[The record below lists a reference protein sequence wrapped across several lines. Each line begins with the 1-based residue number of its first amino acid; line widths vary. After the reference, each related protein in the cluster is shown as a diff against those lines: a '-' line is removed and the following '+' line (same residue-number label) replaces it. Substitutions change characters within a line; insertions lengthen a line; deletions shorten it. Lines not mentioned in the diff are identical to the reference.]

1 MKNMKCF
8 EYCPTIRFIKNIFGA
23 TTFSIKTFSIQT
35 ILSIAAL
42 KMVVL
47 NK

>member
-1 MKNMKCF
+1 MKNMKRF
-8 EYCPTIRFIKNIFGA
+8 EYCPQIRFIKNIFGA
-23 TTFSIKTFSIQT
+23 MTLGIKTFSMKT

-42 KMVVL
+42 TMMVL